1 MLHDRGLG
9 GYERRGGRGVREGEE
24 VEKGGK
30 GWLGREWERGGRCI
44 SGMGEEGRPLWAGV
58 IREPFMG
65 ETITGCDSGAPAEVS
80 VAAVCQSQPQ
90 SANLHSIEQCA
101 QPCTAT
107 HTHPPAP
114 NTYLAFIDIKKD
126 RLS

>member
-1 MLHDRGLG
+1 MDMKG
-9 GYERRGGRGVREGEE
+9 GEGGGKGGRGGGEGRERVVGEG
-24 VEKGGK
+24 VGK
-30 GWLGREWERGGRCI
+30 GGGRCI